1 MYDCNSSYVTKQ
13 YEGVHT
19 PQEQTNKR
27 IRWLRIWLSS
37 DGSYCVSW
45 QSWHFPLNWYEMHL
59 YSSVFIHIFA
69 LPRYP
74 IYCTLGFFA
83 HNFFHST
90 SFAPLRVPWVS
101 SSTGVQRCKKVPWTL
116 SPPSDFFHYIQ
127 NKAQFID
134 LSLIKNIF
142 VTICCQNFK
151 YFQGLHQMIRSIWRE
166 FWAKLPVSNILAP
179 LLQSIRGRNHFCC
192 QNCLL

>member
-1 MYDCNSSYVTKQ
+1 MTVIPTINIFAVRYISYKAVWRC
-13 YEGVHT
+13 

-127 NKAQFID
+127 KNPSFTFIV
-134 LSLIKNIF
+134 LSLIKEII
-142 VTICCQNFK
+142 VIISHQNCTYFK
-151 YFQGLHQMIRSIWRE
+151 SVHPMSRSIWKE
-166 FWAKLPVSNILAP
+166 FLAKLPVCPS
-179 LLQSIRGRNHFCC
+179 
-192 QNCLL
+192 